1 MYSRTPKPVVYF
13 AAIQTRRQIYARA
26 QHSIRK
32 LVSKCESCCA
42 RGMPCLRRRWRTRLR
57 VRRKASRMSP
67 SLLRIAFRPSL
78 RTYCT
83 YSYMCTYRTV
93 TPFER
98 LTMRFRGFKIA
109 DSSVTTPVRRR
120 QPLIPVVPCHVWADA
135 DVLKTSACSCA
146 SCSTRTDRQVSTSAR
161 AVHARAAVEVREEAV
176 VRR

>member
-67 SLLRIAFRPSL
+67 SLLRIAYRPSPPPSVHV
-78 RTYCT
+78 YN
-83 YSYMCTYRTV
+83 TV
-93 TPFER
+93 PVRYTPFER

-109 DSSVTTPVRRR
+109 DSSVTTVRRR